1 MNGKDILKG
10 LSYIDPAYVEAAQSC
25 AAEKRGVA
33 SGHRFLLIA
42 AIAATLLLLLTG
54 AAAYSKWASGLEA
67 RYHPSESVRKQSEEN
82 GLSVTYPQETAR
94 EENSGLSAEDQGITV
109 SVKQTLVDALQAKI
123 VLSVQGFALPDGVRP
138 YVYVEPG
145 TLDGDAEFWSSFS
158 YDVYDGI
165 LPRDDGTYVYE
176 DGTPVVEDHYT
187 EDDVKE
193 NGFFK
198 GRYYR
203 PDGSMELTLN
213 YRFQNTDGSVLGKN
227 LNLHFTGFGKETA
240 VSRGNLEQERL
251 VSGSWELT
259 IPLNGTT
266 NTVTAAPNYRFGPEG
281 PTLLTASIGPMSGRL
296 DYQLD
301 SPLEG
306 FDQLEFLQPAIAG
319 IRMKDGSLVSAQSR
333 TEGYSDR
340 EKLLFYVEFEVS
352 EGIVDLSQAAGLVFY
367 DPQTYEPTIEVPLT

>member
-10 LSYIDPAYVEAAQSC
+10 LSYIDPAYVEAAQPC
-25 AAEKRGVA
+25 AEEKRGAA

-123 VLSVQGFALPDGVRP
+123 VLTIQGFALPDGVRP

-213 YRFQNTDGSVLGKN
+213 YRFQNTDGSVLGKD
-227 LNLHFTGFGKETA
+227 LKVCFTGFGQETA
-240 VSRGNLEQERL
+240 VSRGYLEQEQL
-251 VSGSWELT
+251 VSGNWELT

-266 NTVTAAPNYRFGPEG
+266 NTVTASPNYRFAPEG
-281 PTLLTASIGPMSGRL
+281 PTLLTASVGPISGRL
-296 DYQLD
+296 DYKLD
-301 SPLEG
+301 TPLEG
-306 FDQLEFLQPAIAG
+306 FDELAFLQPAIAG
-319 IRMKDGSLVSAQSR
+319 IRMKDGSMVSAQSR

-340 EKLLFYVEFEVS
+340 EKLLFYVEFEAS

>member
-10 LSYIDPAYVEAAQSC
+10 LSYIDPMYVEAAQPKD
-25 AAEKRGVA
+25 AEKRGVA
-33 SGHRFLLIA
+33 SRPRFLLIA

-67 RYHPSESVRKQSEEN
+67 KYHPSESVRKQSEEN

-94 EENSGLSAEDQGITV
+94 EENSGLSVTDQGITV

-213 YRFQNTDGSVLGKN
+213 YRFQNTDGSVLGKD
-227 LNLHFTGFGKETA
+227 LNLRFTGFGKETA
-240 VSRGNLEQERL
+240 VSRGNLEQEQL

-266 NTVTAAPNYRFGPEG
+266 NTVTASPNYRFGPEG

-306 FDQLEFLQPAIAG
+306 FDQLEFLQPAIVG
-319 IRMKDGSLVSAQSR
+319 IRMKDGSMVSAQSR

-340 EKLLFYVEFEVS
+340 EKLLFYVEFEAS

-367 DPQTYEPTIEVPLT
+367 DPQTYEPTIEIPLT

>member
-10 LSYIDPAYVEAAQSC
+10 LSYIDPMYVEAAQPRD
-25 AAEKRGVA
+25 AGKRTA
-33 SGHRFLLIA
+33 SSRPRFLLIA

-54 AAAYSKWASGLEA
+54 AAAYSKWSSGLEA
-67 RYHPSESVRKQSEEN
+67 KYHPSEGIRKQSEQN
-82 GLSVTYPQETAR
+82 GLSVTYPQETVQ
-94 EENSGLSAEDQGITV
+94 EDSGLSVTDQGITI
-109 SVKQTLVDALQAKI
+109 SVKQTLVDALQAEI
-123 VLSVQGFALPDGVRP
+123 VLSVQGFELPDGVRP

-145 TLDGDAEFWSSFS
+145 NLDGDAEFWSSFS
-158 YDVYDGI
+158 YDVFDGV
-165 LPRDDGTYVYE
+165 LLREDGTYVYE
-176 DGTPVVEDHYT
+176 DGSSVVEDHYT
-187 EDDVKE
+187 EDDAKE
-193 NGFFK
+193 NGFIK

-227 LNLHFTGFGKETA
+227 LTLHFTGFGKETA
-240 VSRGNLEQERL
+240 VSRGNLEQEQL
-251 VSGSWELT
+251 VAGSWELT

-266 NTVTAAPNYRFGPEG
+266 NTVTASPNYRFGPEG
-281 PTLLTASIGPMSGRL
+281 PTLLTASIGPISGRL

-306 FDQLEFLQPAIAG
+306 FDELAFLQPAIAG
-319 IRMKDGSLVSAQSR
+319 IRMKDGSMIPAQSR
-333 TEGYSDR
+333 TEGYSDMD
-340 EKLLFYVEFEVS
+340 KLLFYVEFEVS

>member
-10 LSYIDPAYVEAAQSC
+10 LSYIDPMYVEAAQPQD
-25 AAEKRGVA
+25 AEKRGTA
-33 SGHRFLLIA
+33 SRPRFLLIA

-67 RYHPSESVRKQSEEN
+67 KYHPSESVRKQSEEN
-82 GLSVTYPQETAR
+82 GLSVTYPQETVR
-94 EENSGLSAEDQGITV
+94 EDSGLSVTDQGITV

-123 VLSVQGFALPDGVRP
+123 VLSVQGFELPDGVRP

-145 TLDGDAEFWSSFS
+145 TLDGDSEFWSSFS

-176 DGTPVVEDHYT
+176 DGTPVVEDGYT

-227 LNLHFTGFGKETA
+227 LTLHVTGFGKETA
-240 VSRGNLEQERL
+240 VSRGNLEQEQL

-266 NTVTAAPNYRFGPEG
+266 NAVTAAPNYRFGPEG

-367 DPQTYEPTIEVPLT
+367 DPQTYEPTIEVPLA

>member
-10 LSYIDPAYVEAAQSC
+10 LSYIDPAYVEAAQPC
-25 AAEKRGVA
+25 AEEKRGAA

-123 VLSVQGFALPDGVRP
+123 VLTIQGFALP
-138 YVYVEPG
+138 
-145 TLDGDAEFWSSFS
+145 DGDAEFWSSFS

-213 YRFQNTDGSVLGKN
+213 YRFQNTDGSVLGKD
-227 LNLHFTGFGKETA
+227 LKVCFTGFGQETA
-240 VSRGNLEQERL
+240 VSRGYLEQEQL
-251 VSGSWELT
+251 VSGNWELT

-266 NTVTAAPNYRFGPEG
+266 NTVTASPNYRFAPEG
-281 PTLLTASIGPMSGRL
+281 PTLLTASVGPISGRL
-296 DYQLD
+296 DYKLD
-301 SPLEG
+301 TPLEG
-306 FDQLEFLQPAIAG
+306 FDELAFLQPAIAG
-319 IRMKDGSLVSAQSR
+319 IRMKDGSMVSAQSR

-340 EKLLFYVEFEVS
+340 EKLLFYVEFEAS